1 MELTKEL
8 ANLTREQLYEKVW
21 TTPGIKLA
29 AEFGLS
35 DVAIA
40 KRCKKLEVPRPSRG
54 YWAKLEAGRKPR
66 RVPLPPTQEEEF
78 ARLAEKEPARRRL
91 PHAGEASLGPLAAE
105 FLATL
110 KKCKN
115 RWDSRIYLKEPSW
128 PEATVSPALAERCA
142 QAFHVILQGTDGV
155 GLPFRKSRS
164 SYEGGVFRLGH
175 DQLFFVIEEELVA
188 APERTTGRGRRPA
201 YSAYRENRV
210 PCGSLTFTIN
220 SSRYGRDTVKQLSEG
235 KDGALEDV
243 LVKVVAGIRSYFVQA
258 RKKRAQA
265 VIDQERYRLEA
276 EERHREYEK
285 KRAIEEEAKRREKH
299 AKAVRKLVR
308 TRRDD
313 LLKAAEWWRLHRVTL
328 EFIAD
333 CERQWMSTQEGQL
346 DPDQLTWLNW
356 ARETAATLSPTA
368 CAYPDPSK
376 DGPVDMGSIPFGGP
390 YPETRKFTR
399 PPTMPKIS
407 KPTVVKQSYYG
418 EKIPTPETYPFWLK
432 NQRR

>member
-21 TTPGIKLA
+21 STPCIKLA

-78 ARLAEKEPARRRL
+78 TRLAGKDPVRRKL
-91 PHAGEASLGPLAAE
+91 PRADEASLAPLAAE
-105 FLATL
+105 FLAAL

-115 RWDSRIYLKEPSW
+115 RWDSRIHLKEPSW
-128 PEATVSPALAERCA
+128 PEASVSPALAERCA

-175 DQLFFVIEEELVA
+175 DQLFFAMEEDLIA
-188 APERTTGRGRRPA
+188 SPERARGRGRRLA
-201 YSAYRENRV
+201 YSAYGENRV
-210 PCGSLTFTIN
+210 PCGSLTFKIN
-220 SSRYGRDTVKQLSEG
+220 SSRYGRDTEKQWREG
-235 KDGALEDV
+235 EDGVLEDV
-243 LVKVVAGIRSYFVQA
+243 LVKVVAGIRGHFVQV
-258 RKKRAQA
+258 RKKRVQDA
-265 VIDQERYRLEA
+265 IDQERHRLEA
-276 EERHREYEK
+276 EERHREYVK
-285 KRAIEEEAKRREKH
+285 KEAMEEAAKRRTKH
-299 AKAVRKLVR
+299 AKAVRKVVR

-313 LLKAAEWWRLHRVTL
+313 LLKAAEWWRLHCVAL
-328 EFIAD
+328 DYIAD
-333 CERQWMSTQEGQL
+333 CERRWMVAQDGQL
-346 DPDQLTWLNW
+346 HPYQLTWLKW
-356 ARETAATLSPTA
+356 ARETAATLSPSA
-368 CAYPDPSK
+368 CGYPDPAK
-376 DGPVDMGSIPFGGP
+376 DGLVEMGSIPFGGP

-399 PPTMPKIS
+399 PPTMPKVS
-407 KPTVVKQSYYG
+407 KPKVTKQGYYG
-418 EKIPTPETYPFWLK
+418 ETVSTPQPYPFWLK

>member
-21 TTPGIKLA
+21 TTPGSKLA

-66 RVPLPPTQEEEF
+66 RVPLPPTQEDEF
-78 ARLAEKEPARRRL
+78 TRLAGKEPVRRKL
-91 PHAGEASLGPLAAE
+91 PRAGESSLAPLAAE
-105 FLATL
+105 FLAAL

-115 RWDSRIYLKEPSW
+115 RWDSRIHLKEPSW

-175 DQLFFVIEEELVA
+175 DQLFFAMEEDLVT
-188 APERTTGRGRRPA
+188 APERASDRSRRLA
-201 YSAYRENRV
+201 YSAYGEKRK
-210 PCGSLTFTIN
+210 PCGSLTFKIN
-220 SSRYGRDTVKQLSEG
+220 SNRYSRATEKVWCEG

-243 LVKVVAGIRSYFVQA
+243 LVKVVAGIRSHFVQA
-258 RKKRAQA
+258 RKKRVQDAI
-265 VIDQERYRLEA
+265 VQERHRLEA

-285 KRAIEEEAKRREKH
+285 KQAMEEAAKRRKTH
-299 AKAVRKLVR
+299 AKAVRKVVR
-308 TRRDD
+308 TRRED
-313 LLKAAEWWRLHRVTL
+313 LLKAAEWWRLHCVAL
-328 EFIAD
+328 DFIAD
-333 CERQWMSTQEGQL
+333 CEQQWISAQDGRL
-346 DPDQLTWLNW
+346 DPDQVSWLKW
-356 ARETAATLSPTA
+356 ARETAATLSPAA
-368 CAYPDPSK
+368 CGYPDPTK
-376 DGPVDMGSIPFGGP
+376 DGAVDMASLPFGGP

-407 KPTVVKQSYYG
+407 KPEVVKQGYYG
-418 EKIPTPETYPFWLK
+418 EAMTKAQPYPFWLK
-432 NQRR
+432 NQRG